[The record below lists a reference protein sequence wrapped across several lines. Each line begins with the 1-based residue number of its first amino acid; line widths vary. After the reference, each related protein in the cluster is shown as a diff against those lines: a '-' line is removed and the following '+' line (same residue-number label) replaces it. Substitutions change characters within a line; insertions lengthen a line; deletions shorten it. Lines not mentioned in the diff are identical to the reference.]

1 MTKDEI
7 ITAICEDTGYSRKI
21 ATAVIE
27 SLFDN
32 ITLELSYGK
41 KVQFAGF
48 GTFEAKKYAA
58 KVGRNVYAN
67 EPVKI
72 PERYQPK
79 FTAGK
84 ALKESVSKIK

>member
-7 ITAICEDTGYSRKI
+7 ITAICEDTGYTRKI
-21 ATAVIE
+21 ATVVIE
-27 SLFDN
+27 SLFSN
-32 ITLELSYGK
+32 ITLELSHGR

-58 KVGRNVYAN
+58 KIGRNVYAN
-67 EPVKI
+67 KPVKI

-79 FTAGK
+79 FVASRS
-84 ALKESVSKIK
+84 LKEAVARIK